1 MATIDLPNNILEA
14 LSTVLQQLQQSLPE
28 VKQAPDFSAIA
39 FKWENSELKAT
50 MRAKE
55 MDKLTVIRGLQAAI
69 KQIEVDERKE
79 LDDAQVLAVIEK
91 QIKQRKESIK
101 AFEGAGREDLASK
114 EQAELEVL
122 SQFLPEAMTE
132 EELDSMIAQTI
143 AAQEATSMKDMGKV
157 MNSLRPLIAGRADP
171 SQVSAKIKAKLA

>member
-1 MATIDLPNNILEA
+1 MTTLKDQITD
-14 LSTVLQQLQQSLPE
+14 VLKS
-28 VKQAPDFSAIA
+28 S
-39 FKWENSELKAT
+39 
-50 MRAKE
+50 MRAKD
-55 MDKLTVIRGLQAAI
+55 MATVTVIRGVQAAI
-69 KQIEVDERKE
+69 KQIEVDERIE

-91 QIKQRKESIK
+91 QIKQRKESVK

-114 EQAELEVL
+114 EQAEIEVL

-143 AAQEATSMKDMGKV
+143 QAQQATSMKDMGKV

-171 SQVSAKIKAKLA
+171 AQVSAKIKAKLS

>member
-1 MATIDLPNNILEA
+1 MTTLKNQILD
-14 LSTVLQQLQQSLPE
+14 V
-28 VKQAPDFSAIA
+28 
-39 FKWENSELKAT
+39 LKAT

-69 KQIEVDERKE
+69 KQIEVDDRVE

-91 QIKQRKESIK
+91 QIKQRKESVK
-101 AFEGAGREDLASK
+101 AFLGANREDLASK
-114 EQAELEVL
+114 EQAEIEVL

-132 EELDSMIAQTI
+132 DELDSLIAQAI
-143 AAQEATSMKDMGKV
+143 AAQQATSMKDMGKV

-171 SQVSAKIKAKLA
+171 AQVSAKIKASLA

>member
-1 MATIDLPNNILEA
+1 MTTLKNQITD
-14 LSTVLQQLQQSLPE
+14 V
-28 VKQAPDFSAIA
+28 
-39 FKWENSELKAT
+39 LKAT

-55 MDKLTVIRGLQAAI
+55 MHKLTVIRSLQAAI

-101 AFEGAGREDLASK
+101 AFSGAGRDDLASK
-114 EQAELEVL
+114 EQAEVEVI
-122 SQFLPEAMTE
+122 SQFLPAAMTE
-132 EELDSMIAQTI
+132 EELDSIIEQTI

-157 MNSLRPLIAGRADP
+157 MNSLRPIIAGRADP
-171 SQVSAKIKAKLA
+171 AQVSAKIKAKLG

>member
-1 MATIDLPNNILEA
+1 MTTLKSQI
-14 LSTVLQQLQQSLPE
+14 TE
-28 VKQAPDFSAIA
+28 V
-39 FKWENSELKAT
+39 LKAT

-55 MDKLTVIRGLQAAI
+55 MSKLTVIRSLQAAI
-69 KQIEVDERKE
+69 KQIEVDDRKE

-101 AFEGAGREDLASK
+101 AFLGANRDDLASK
-114 EQAELEVL
+114 EQAELEIL

-132 EELDSMIAQTI
+132 EELDSIIAQTI
-143 AAQEATSMKDMGKV
+143 SAQEATSMKDMGKV

-171 SQVSAKIKAKLA
+171 SLVSSKINAKLA

>member
-1 MATIDLPNNILEA
+1 MTTLKIQITD
-14 LSTVLQQLQQSLPE
+14 V
-28 VKQAPDFSAIA
+28 
-39 FKWENSELKAT
+39 LKAT

-55 MDKLTVIRGLQAAI
+55 MHKLTVIRSLQAAI

-79 LDDAQVLAVIEK
+79 LDEAQVLAVIEK
-91 QIKQRKESIK
+91 QIKQRKESVK

-114 EQAELEVL
+114 EQAEIEVL

-143 AAQEATSMKDMGKV
+143 EAQQATSMKDMGKV

-171 SQVSAKIKAKLA
+171 AQVSAKIKAKLS